1 MALQQRL
8 ADDLKTAMKSG
19 DKLRLSV
26 IRMLRAKIKNAQIEK
41 RDALNGDEVLKVVAR
56 DVKQH
61 KESITAFKDGNRPEL
76 AEKEEA
82 ELAMLMEYMPQQM
95 SPDEVVAIVKQVIA
109 EAGATGPQDKGKVMG
124 KIMAQVSGKADGKE
138 VNEIVMELLA
148 G

>member
-8 ADDLKTAMKSG
+8 MDDLKMAMKSG
-19 DKLRLSV
+19 EKLRLSV
-26 IRMLRAKIKNAQIEK
+26 IRMVRAKIKNAEIEK
-41 RDALNGDEVLKVVAR
+41 RDGLDDGEVLKVITR

-82 ELAMLMEYMPQQM
+82 ELAILMEYMPQQM
-95 SPDEVVAIVKQVIA
+95 SRDEVVAIIKQVI
-109 EAGATGPQDKGKVMG
+109 EETGAAGPQDKGKVMG

-138 VNEIVMELLA
+138 VNQIVMDLLA

>member
-1 MALQQRL
+1 MALEEKL
-8 ADDLKTAMKSG
+8 TDDMKTAMKSK

-26 IRMLRAKIKNAQIEK
+26 IRMVKAKIKNAQIEK
-41 RDALNGDEVLKVVAR
+41 RDVLNDDEVLKVIAR

-61 KESITAFKDGNRPEL
+61 KESITAFTDGGRTEL

-82 ELAMLMEYMPQQM
+82 ELEILMEYMPQQM
-95 SPDEVVAIVKQVIA
+95 SRDEVVAIINQAIA
-109 EAGATGPQDKGKVMG
+109 ETGATGPQDKGKVMG

-138 VNEIVMELLA
+138 VNTIVMELLA

>member
-1 MALQQRL
+1 MALGQRL
-8 ADDLKTAMKSG
+8 ADDQKNAMKSG

-26 IRMLRAKIKNAQIEK
+26 IRMVRAKIKNAQIEK
-41 RDALNGDEVLKVVAR
+41 RDALNNDETLKVVAR

-61 KESITAFKDGNRPEL
+61 KESITAFRVGNRPEL

-82 ELAMLMEYMPQQM
+82 ELAILMEYMPQQM
-95 SPDEVVAIVKQVIA
+95 SRDEVVAIVKQVIA

-124 KIMAQVSGKADGKE
+124 KIMAKVSGKADGKE
-138 VNEIVMELLA
+138 VNQIVMDLLA

>member
-1 MALQQRL
+1 M
-8 ADDLKTAMKSG
+8 DDLKTAMKSK

-26 IRMLRAKIKNAQIEK
+26 IRMVRAKIKNAEIEK
-41 RDALNGDEVLKVVAR
+41 RDALTDDEVLKVIAR

-61 KESITAFKDGNRPEL
+61 KESITAFTDGNRPEL

-82 ELAMLMEYMPQQM
+82 ELVILMEYMPQQM
-95 SPDEVVAIVKQVIA
+95 SRDEVVAIVKQVID

-138 VNEIVMELLA
+138 VNQIVMDLLA

>member
-1 MALQQRL
+1 MALQQQL
-8 ADDLKTAMKSG
+8 ADDMKKAMKSG

-26 IRMLRAKIKNAQIEK
+26 IRMVRAKIKNAEIEK
-41 RDALNGDEVLKVVAR
+41 RDGLTEDEALKVIAR

-61 KESITAFKDGNRPEL
+61 KESIEAFKDADRTEL

-82 ELAMLMEYMPQQM
+82 ELAILMEYMPQQM
-95 SPDEVVAIVKQVIA
+95 SRDDVVAIVKQIIA
-109 EAGATGPQDKGKVMG
+109 DTGANGPQDKGKVMG

-138 VNEIVMELLA
+138 VNQIVTELLA

>member
-1 MALQQRL
+1 MALQQRIM
-8 ADDLKTAMKSG
+8 DDLKTAMKSK

-26 IRMLRAKIKNAQIEK
+26 IRMVRAKIKNAEIEK
-41 RDALNGDEVLKVVAR
+41 RDVLNDDEVLKVIAR

-61 KESITAFKDGNRPEL
+61 KESITAFTDGNRPEL

-95 SPDEVVAIVKQVIA
+95 SKDEVVAIVKQVIE
-109 EAGATGPQDKGKVMG
+109 EAGATGPQDKGKVMS

-138 VNEIVMELLA
+138 VNQIVMDLLA

>member
-1 MALQQRL
+1 M
-8 ADDLKTAMKSG
+8 KTAMKSK

-26 IRMLRAKIKNAQIEK
+26 IRMVKAKIKNAQIEK
-41 RDALNGDEVLKVVAR
+41 RDVLNDDEVLKVIAR

-61 KESITAFKDGNRPEL
+61 KESITAFTDGGRTEL

-82 ELAMLMEYMPQQM
+82 ELEILMEYMPQQM
-95 SPDEVVAIVKQVIA
+95 SRDEVVAIINQAIA
-109 EAGATGPQDKGKVMG
+109 ETGATGPQDKGKVMG

-138 VNEIVMELLA
+138 VNTIVMELLA

>member
-8 ADDLKTAMKSG
+8 ADDQKNAMKSG

-26 IRMLRAKIKNAQIEK
+26 IRMLRAKIKNAEIEK
-41 RDALNGDEVLKVVAR
+41 RDVLDNGEVLKVIAR

-61 KESITAFKDGNRPEL
+61 KESITAFTDGNRPEL

-95 SPDEVVAIVKQVIA
+95 SRDEVVAIVKQVID

-138 VNEIVMELLA
+138 VNQIVMDLLA

>member
-1 MALQQRL
+1 MALQQKL
-8 ADDLKTAMKSG
+8 MDDLKTAMKSG

-26 IRMLRAKIKNAQIEK
+26 IRMIRAKIKNAEIEK
-41 RDALNGDEVLKVVAR
+41 RDALDDGEVLKVIAR

-61 KESITAFKDGNRPEL
+61 KESITAFKDADRTEL

-95 SPDEVVAIVKQVIA
+95 SRDEVVAIVKQVID
-109 EAGATGPQDKGKVMG
+109 EAGAVGPQGKGKVMG
-124 KIMAQVSGKADGKE
+124 KIMAQVAGKADGKE

>member
-1 MALQQRL
+1 MALQDRL
-8 ADDLKTAMKSG
+8 MDDLKTTMKSG

-26 IRMLRAKIKNAQIEK
+26 IRMLRAKIKNAEIEK
-41 RDALNGDEVLKVVAR
+41 RDALNDDEVLKVIAR

-61 KESITAFKDGNRPEL
+61 KESITAFKDGNRTEL

-82 ELAMLMEYMPQQM
+82 ELAILMEYMPQQM
-95 SPDEVVAIVKQVIA
+95 SRDEVVAIVKQVIE
-109 EAGATGPQDKGKVMG
+109 EAGASGPQDKGKVMG

-138 VNEIVMELLA
+138 VNQIVMDLLA

>member
-1 MALQQRL
+1 MALQQRIM
-8 ADDLKTAMKSG
+8 DDLKTAMKSK

-26 IRMLRAKIKNAQIEK
+26 IRMVRAKIKNAEIEK
-41 RDALNGDEVLKVVAR
+41 RDVLNDDEVLKVIAR

-61 KESITAFKDGNRPEL
+61 KESITAFTDGNRPEL

-95 SPDEVVAIVKQVIA
+95 SRDEVVAIVKQVID

-138 VNEIVMELLA
+138 VNQIVMDLLA